1 MRNLTLTVVFVLLL
15 ATQTMAQQKSKPDTA
30 KAESAEELA
39 KKLSNPVANLI
50 SVPFQNNT
58 DWGIGPNN
66 GSKNTLNIQPVIPVS
81 LNPNLN
87 MIVRVIMPVIAQRD
101 IMGPGTSQTGLS
113 DITATAFFAP
123 THIKNGLIWGVGP
136 AFLIPTGTSKYLGT
150 QKFGLGPSALVLKQ
164 QGALTY
170 GMLFN
175 QIWSIVGASDR
186 SAVNQLFMQPFIT
199 HNWKSGAGLGIN
211 AELTENWHAGS
222 FSGFINPTVS
232 GVTKLGSQTVQLG
245 LGPRIP
251 IAGPDASKAD
261 FGIRAVFALVFPK

>member
-1 MRNLTLTVVFVLLL
+1 MKKLILTVVFGCLLTTL
-15 ATQTMAQQKSKPDTA
+15 VFAQQKSKPDTA

-39 KKLSNPVANLI
+39 KKLSNPVASLV

-66 GSKNTLNIQPVIPVS
+66 GSKNTLNFQPVVPVS

-87 MIVRVIMPVIAQRD
+87 LIVRVILPIIAQRD
-101 IMGPGTSQTGLS
+101 IIGPNTSQTGLS

-136 AFLIPTGTSKYLGT
+136 AILIPTGTSKYLGT
-150 QKFGLGPSALVLKQ
+150 QKFGIGPSALILKQ
-164 QGALTY
+164 AGALTY

-175 QIWSIVGASDR
+175 QIWSVVGASDR
-186 SAVNQLFMQPFIT
+186 SPVNQLFLQPFFT
-199 HNWKSGAGLGIN
+199 HNWKSGAGLGVN
-211 AELTENWHAGS
+211 AELTENWHTSS
-222 FSGFINPTVS
+222 FTGFVNPLVS
-232 GVTKLGSQTVQLG
+232 GVTKLGKQTVQLG

-251 IAGPDASKAD
+251 IAGPEGSKPD
-261 FGIRAVFALVFPK
+261 FGIRGVFTLVFPK